1 MLGVERQGGPVAGVV
16 VGAAGGEMGIYAGE
30 CELLGRDFGVEGR
43 SSTVEVR
50 DDPVRCGHA
59 IAVLCGVYVDLSYYM
74 RDFEARIE
82 GRRLRGVVE

>member
-59 IAVLCGVYVDLSYYM
+59 IAVLCPAFGVYVDLS
-74 RDFEARIE
+74 
-82 GRRLRGVVE
+82 